1 MMYDYHCVS
10 TDHHD
15 YLMMNTV
22 ILMVDD
28 NKFKTIMMMH
38 RMLLFPTHKA
48 LLPCNR
54 NHRLPRPPRW
64 PHSYGRWKVFI
75 TLIFLVIV
83 TIFLVIQSR
92 LRSSVL
98 NLSFSSSWLVEA
110 FGIIFEAASTLLCYI
125 SLSSGL

>member
-1 MMYDYHCVS
+1 MIYDYHCAS

-64 PHSYGRWKVFI
+64 PHSYGRWKVI
-75 TLIFLVIV
+75 ILLVILTILTC
-83 TIFLVIQSR
+83 TIFLVFLVPVKVKVKRFESLIFIMMAG
-92 LRSSVL
+92 RSIWYHL
-98 NLSFSSSWLVEA
+98 
-110 FGIIFEAASTLLCYI
+110 
-125 SLSSGL
+125 

>member
-1 MMYDYHCVS
+1 MTVMM
-10 TDHHD
+10 T
-15 YLMMNTV
+15 M
-22 ILMVDD
+22 MVDD

-75 TLIFLVIV
+75 TLILLVTL
-83 TIFLVIQSR
+83 TILTRTVFFVILVPAKVKVKRI
-92 LRSSVL
+92 
-98 NLSFSSSWLVEA
+98 
-110 FGIIFEAASTLLCYI
+110 G
-125 SLSSGL
+125 SLICLIMAG